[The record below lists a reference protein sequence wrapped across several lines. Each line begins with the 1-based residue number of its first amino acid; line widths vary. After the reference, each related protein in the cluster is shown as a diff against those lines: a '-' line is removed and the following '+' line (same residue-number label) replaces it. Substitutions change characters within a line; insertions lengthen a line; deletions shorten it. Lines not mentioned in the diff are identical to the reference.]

1 MSDSIAYGK
10 LTKRIVFTDS
20 DHRHAQFI
28 LKLKNDNL
36 NQSDFFR
43 TILTGYINDDER
55 IREYVE
61 QHGTISKKRNLKRKQ
76 MRDAGLQASIDLG
89 LSEEDVDD
97 LFDIIAREHP
107 EL

>member
-1 MSDSIAYGK
+1 MNDSVQYGK
-10 LTKRIVFTDS
+10 MTKRIVFTDT
-20 DHRHAQFI
+20 DHRHAQLI

-36 NQSDFFR
+36 SQSDFFR
-43 TILTGYINDDER
+43 ILLTGYINDDEG
-55 IREYVE
+55 IREYIE
-61 QHGTISKKRNLKRKQ
+61 KHGTISKKRNSKRKQ
-76 MRDAGLQASIDLG
+76 LRDTGKQMPIDLG

>member
-1 MSDSIAYGK
+1 MSDLIHYGK
-10 LTKRIVFTDS
+10 MTKRIVFTDT
-20 DHRHAQFI
+20 DHRHAQLV

-43 TILTGYINDDER
+43 ILLTGYINDDER

-61 QHGTISKKRNLKRKQ
+61 QHGTISKKRNSKRKQ
-76 MRDAGLQASIDLG
+76 LRDAGNQVSIDLG